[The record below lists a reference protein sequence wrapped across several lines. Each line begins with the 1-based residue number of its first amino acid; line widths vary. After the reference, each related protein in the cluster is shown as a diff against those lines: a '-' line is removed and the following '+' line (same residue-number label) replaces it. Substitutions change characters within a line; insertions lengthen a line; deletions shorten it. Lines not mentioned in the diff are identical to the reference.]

1 VVRKGTIGPRIV
13 DDINEALEELW
24 MKELTLESQHPTY
37 LRSLLEKMQQKKKKK
52 TTSEK
57 TTRD

>member
-13 DDINEALEELW
+13 DDINEALKELW
-24 MKELTLESQHPTY
+24 MKELLNHNI
-37 LRSLLEKMQQKKKKK
+37 LLEIPSWKKCSKKKN
-52 TTSEK
+52 TPSGK